1 MTNHRRF
8 LRLTRLNR
16 GARDAWLLGCALFLL
31 FGPVPESLEQLGIT
45 GGAADLWVAGLAVGA
60 LTSLAGVVLAGQRR
74 SRVAPKLEIY
84 GCMFAGFAMLV
95 WAIGAVTQPHATAIS
110 YALGCYF
117 MAGVHGQVYRAL
129 YIAEQG
135 GEIR

>member
-1 MTNHRRF
+1 VTDHRRF
-8 LRLTRLNR
+8 QRLTRLNR

-60 LTSLAGVVLAGQRR
+60 LTSLTGVVRT
-74 SRVAPKLEIY
+74 APRLEIY

-95 WAIGAVTQPHATAIS
+95 WALGAVLQPHATAIS

-117 MAGVHGQVYRAL
+117 MAGVHGQIYRAL

-135 GEIR
+135 GAIR